1 VTVEQDALDWTA
13 LSEPAELRGLLRLG
27 ERLLAAG
34 DSQAAAS
41 ALLETVVTLYGFPRA
56 VLVTSQHERLT
67 VLASHGVFRT
77 RPAGVRT
84 SVTVA
89 LALSTATVRMV
100 RRLDDTS
107 DAWLSQLLPGGAAAL
122 VVPMSCGVGTDA
134 ALVVQL
140 PSMRQP
146 EWRGS
151 VVAPLEQAASSTA
164 HALRTLGTVEQ
175 LQRMVMTDGLTM
187 IASREGF
194 TTALDRELERS
205 TRSGTPLSLVMVD
218 LDDFA
223 LVNALH
229 GHRAGDDALCRV
241 AEALSRTCR
250 DLDTTAR
257 YGGEEFVVIL
267 PECGPERSVAV
278 AERLRAAVA
287 ATQTPRPLTA
297 SAGVA
302 SFPAH
307 AADVPGLVEAADQAL
322 GLSKQAG
329 RNRTT
334 RARPVPAVVPA

>member
-1 VTVEQDALDWTA
+1 MTVEQDALDWTGF
-13 LSEPAELRGLLRLG
+13 SERAELRGLLRLG

-41 ALLETVVTLYGFPRA
+41 ALIETVVTLYGFPRA
-56 VLVTSQHERLT
+56 VLVTSQRDRLT
-67 VLASHGVFRT
+67 VLASHGVFRK

-100 RRLDDTS
+100 RRLDDTT

-122 VVPMSCGVGTDA
+122 VVPMSCGVGADA

-140 PSMRQP
+140 PTMRQP
-146 EWRGS
+146 DWRGS

-175 LQRMVMTDGLTM
+175 LQRMIMTDGLTM

-205 TRSGTPLSLVMVD
+205 ARSGTPVSLVMVD
-218 LDDFA
+218 LDEFA

-229 GHRAGDDALCRV
+229 GHRAGDDALCSV

-287 ATQTPRPLTA
+287 ATETPHPLTA

-307 AADVPGLVEAADQAL
+307 AADIEGLVQAANQAL

-334 RARPVPAVVPA
+334 RARPVPAVAPA